1 MEDLNEEIKQKQK
14 KIALKKQQEKAKKQ
28 PAKNI
33 VKSAENKKAEKTN
46 KEAKKTPAKTVKTST
61 KTAVKKEDGSVVI
74 PAKNGKSVK
83 ITFLGGVGE
92 IGKNMTAIE
101 YDNEMI
107 VIDCGLAF
115 PTGDF
120 PGVDLI
126 VPDISYLT
134 ANRNFKFIQN
144 KWQSTNMVL
153 VAVC

>member
-28 PAKNI
+28 P
-33 VKSAENKKAEKTN
+33 VKKAQKPAENKKAEKTN
-46 KEAKKTPAKTVKTST
+46 KEEKTLPKVAKTAKPAAKT
-61 KTAVKKEDGSVVI
+61 TAIKKEDGSVVI

-107 VIDCGLAF
+107 VIDNSESYYAF
-115 PTGDF
+115 F
-120 PGVDLI
+120 
-126 VPDISYLT
+126 
-134 ANRNFKFIQN
+134 
-144 KWQSTNMVL
+144 
-153 VAVC
+153 